1 MPMTLEQI
9 REWKPAEGDRQ
20 LLASFVDWG
29 VNVAVVSNLYVY
41 LLALG
46 RLPFTPSLARLMITS
61 DFADWRRL
69 DHGHHSGAIRQ
80 EFLGRWK
87 LFDVSDEGR
96 HAKGREDA
104 LEVGRAAVSLMQRHP
119 DVERREAIEAL
130 IEYFEGSSAIRLDD
144 GTKRLWTDP
153 EYRRVRAKIDR
164 RLRRAAR
171 ELGQPPEL
179 MRLVSRM

>member
-1 MPMTLEQI
+1 
-9 REWKPAEGDRQ
+9 
-20 LLASFVDWG
+20 
-29 VNVAVVSNLYVY
+29 
-41 LLALG
+41 
-46 RLPFTPSLARLMITS
+46 
-61 DFADWRRL
+61 
-69 DHGHHSGAIRQ
+69 
-80 EFLGRWK
+80 
-87 LFDVSDEGR
+87 
-96 HAKGREDA
+96 
-104 LEVGRAAVSLMQRHP
+104 MQRHP